1 MANEKNA
8 AKKGGFMA
16 WYESYNG
23 KKVTG
28 MVYSLGASVV
38 IIGALFKILHWP
50 GANYVLMGGMFTE
63 AFLFAIGCLDK
74 PHLDFHWDEVF
85 PQIADPNGD
94 PAHLQYLQTV
104 ARPNLGGAPAA
115 GAGVAAGPASVAA
128 LAASISDKE
137 IATLKGSID
146 HISKAAD
153 QIADLSYVAA
163 ATAKLGDKAQEA
175 AAAAEKYAA
184 VATELGKN
192 SEELNKS
199 MAAAAKGA
207 GNLGEDVQKLAKSVA
222 DLNAIYGNMLTAVA

>member
-50 GANYVLMGGMFTE
+50 GANYTLMAGMFTE

-94 PAHLQYLQTV
+94 PSHLKYLENV
-104 ARPNLGGAPAA
+104 ARPNLAA
-115 GAGVAAGPASVAA
+115 GAAGGAAAGPASVAA
-128 LAASISDKE
+128 LAASISDKD

-163 ATAKLGDKAQEA
+163 ATAKLGDKAEAA